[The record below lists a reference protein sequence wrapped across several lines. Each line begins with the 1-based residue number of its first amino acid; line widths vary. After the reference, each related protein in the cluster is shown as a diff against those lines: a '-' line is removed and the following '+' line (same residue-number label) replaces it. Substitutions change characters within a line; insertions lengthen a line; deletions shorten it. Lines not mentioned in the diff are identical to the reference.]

1 MNNICHYIRANNNLL
16 PHYTYFKQ
24 ELSENDDYYIGG
36 NVSINNH
43 IIQSLKSSF
52 NNDINIIDTND
63 EIGLVSFYYKN
74 RYGYICEVKNAWFIN
89 LGGVIY

>member
-1 MNNICHYIRANNNLL
+1 MNNICNYIRTNNNVL

-24 ELSENDDYYIGG
+24 ELAENDDYYIGG